1 MYLFQT
7 KNKTFVYI
15 GQLMCGYGIGW
26 SAPALALLQNPEK
39 TILETPI
46 TVEQASWIVSSSFV
60 GFLTGPYV
68 SGYLCN
74 AIGRKPCLYVGGV
87 FIGLGFMILA
97 LAKHIAVMYV
107 GRAVVGFGIG
117 VLFVTNLVYL
127 GELASI
133 RNRGTLLTLTGFSS
147 TCGTL
152 IAYSVGPF
160 VSYAAISWIAVGIAV
175 GYVIGLFF
183 IVPETAVYLV
193 MATMELLTSLGRKD
207 DIDDVVA
214 KANEKPMSNKAQ
226 MAEMFTIKSN
236 RKALFLI
243 ITLNILQQL
252 SGINIVLS
260 FSTTIF
266 ELTGSSMEP
275 HISTIIVGVTQVGAA
290 SIAPLFVDR
299 TGRRILMLIST
310 AVCSISLFALG
321 AYFFLF
327 DNEYDIADDLQW
339 MALASVV
346 LYFIAYFSG
355 FGIIPNTFIGEMF
368 TDNCRGFGSTFT
380 VTVGW
385 VFGFGI
391 TAAFGYMLPG
401 WGPSVTFWIFAG
413 ASVFA
418 CLFSAVF
425 VPETKGK
432 SIVHWPVI
440 GWLQHGWTAPVLAE
454 LQSPDQT
461 VLDSPLTVGQGSWVV
476 SFIFVGTITGPY
488 VSGYLCN
495 VIGRK
500 PCLYIGG
507 VFITLGFMILALANQ
522 LAMLYAGRIIMG
534 FGNGM
539 LFVTNLVYLGEL
551 ASTNVRGTLLTLTG
565 FSSTMG
571 TLIAYV
577 VGPYVSYAALGW
589 LAVAIGSVFLVTLFF
604 FVPETAVYFVMAGKK
619 DEAMELLTSLGRK
632 DDIDDVVAKA
642 NEKPMS
648 NKDQMAEMFTIKSN
662 RKATFIIIVLNIFQQ
677 ASGII
682 AVISFA
688 TTIFEL
694 TGSSMEPHISTII
707 VGVTQVAAGSIAPLF
722 VDKTGRK
729 ILLLISTA
737 ACSLSLIA
745 LGVYFFLYDN
755 GYEIADDLQWMALV
769 SLVLYFIAYFSGTGF
784 SSTFTV
790 TVGWVFGFG
799 VSAAFGYMLP
809 AWGPA
814 VTFWIFAG
822 ACALAF
828 FFSAIFVPE
837 TKGKS
842 LLEIQELLSK

>member
-1 MYLFQT
+1 MGAEVGIGRQFLIAGCL
-7 KNKTFVYI
+7 YI

-193 MATMELLTSLGRKD
+193 MANRRDEAMELLTSLGRKD

-214 KANEKPMSNKAQ
+214 KANEKPISNKAQ

-432 SIVHWPVI
+432 S
-440 GWLQHGWTAPVLAE
+440 
-454 LQSPDQT
+454 
-461 VLDSPLTVGQGSWVV
+461 
-476 SFIFVGTITGPY
+476 
-488 VSGYLCN
+488 
-495 VIGRK
+495 
-500 PCLYIGG
+500 
-507 VFITLGFMILALANQ
+507 M
-522 LAMLYAGRIIMG
+522 
-534 FGNGM
+534 
-539 LFVTNLVYLGEL
+539 
-551 ASTNVRGTLLTLTG
+551 
-565 FSSTMG
+565 
-571 TLIAYV
+571 
-577 VGPYVSYAALGW
+577 
-589 LAVAIGSVFLVTLFF
+589 
-604 FVPETAVYFVMAGKK
+604 
-619 DEAMELLTSLGRK
+619 
-632 DDIDDVVAKA
+632 
-642 NEKPMS
+642 
-648 NKDQMAEMFTIKSN
+648 
-662 RKATFIIIVLNIFQQ
+662 
-677 ASGII
+677 
-682 AVISFA
+682 
-688 TTIFEL
+688 
-694 TGSSMEPHISTII
+694 
-707 VGVTQVAAGSIAPLF
+707 
-722 VDKTGRK
+722 
-729 ILLLISTA
+729 
-737 ACSLSLIA
+737 
-745 LGVYFFLYDN
+745 
-755 GYEIADDLQWMALV
+755 
-769 SLVLYFIAYFSGTGF
+769 
-784 SSTFTV
+784 
-790 TVGWVFGFG
+790 
-799 VSAAFGYMLP
+799 
-809 AWGPA
+809 
-814 VTFWIFAG
+814 
-822 ACALAF
+822 
-828 FFSAIFVPE
+828 
-837 TKGKS
+837 
-842 LLEIQELLSK
+842 LEIQEILSK